1 MFFIINKKKQ
11 FKFRTTCVTELHYN
25 SLHLTFLLNA
35 PLTFCTSFLSQRPLS
50 RVFIVATTFRANG
63 RVSGSKYIFEK
74 VGVESKES
82 CVNRKITKLQCI
94 AGAVLV
100 CVSIF
105 LYELR
110 KGKESESE

>member
-1 MFFIINKKKQ
+1 MRPYILLKFFSRI
-11 FKFRTTCVTELHYN
+11 
-25 SLHLTFLLNA
+25 
-35 PLTFCTSFLSQRPLS
+35 RPLS
-50 RVFIVATTFRANG
+50 RVFIVATTFRASR
-63 RVSGSKYIFEK
+63 RVSESKYIFEK

-100 CVSIF
+100 CLCVSIF

-110 KGKESESE
+110 KKGKESESE